1 MSRKKA
7 RDNAF
12 KCIYELEFIKD
23 KSLDDILLNCYEEN
37 NNSEEEKQYIQMIL
51 NGVKENIEKIDSI
64 ILSKLKNWSLDR
76 IAKIDLAILRL
87 AIYEILYVDSIP
99 NKVSANEAVELA
111 KTYGNNDSKSFV
123 NGVIEM
129 ILNGVKENIEKIDSI
144 ILSKLKNWSL
154 DRIAKIDLAILRL
167 AIYEILYVDSIP
179 NKVSAN
185 EAVEL
190 AKTYGNNDSKSF
202 VNGVIAK
209 VIEDKEDGNG
219 RKENI

>member
-12 KCIYELEFIKD
+12 KCIYELEFGRDENLEK
-23 KSLDDILLNCYEEN
+23 ILNNCYEEN
-37 NNSEEEKQYIQMIL
+37 NNKPEEKEYIEMVL
-51 NGVKENIEKIDSI
+51 KGVKENLAEIDNI

-87 AIYEILYVDSIP
+87 AIYEIKYIEDIP
-99 NKVSANEAVELA
+99 E
-111 KTYGNNDSKSFV
+111 
-123 NGVIEM
+123 
-129 ILNGVKENIEKIDSI
+129 
-144 ILSKLKNWSL
+144 
-154 DRIAKIDLAILRL
+154 
-167 AIYEILYVDSIP
+167 
-179 NKVSAN
+179 KVSAN

-209 VIEDKEDGNG
+209 VIECKEEDNG
-219 RKENI
+219 REENI

>member
-23 KSLDDILLNCYEEN
+23 KSLDDILSNCYEEN
-37 NNSEEEKQYIQMIL
+37 NNSEEEKQYIQMIV
-51 NGVKENIEKIDSI
+51 NGVKENIKKIDGI

-87 AIYEILYVDSIP
+87 AIYEVLYVDSIP
-99 NKVSANEAVELA
+99 
-111 KTYGNNDSKSFV
+111 D
-123 NGVIEM
+123 
-129 ILNGVKENIEKIDSI
+129 
-144 ILSKLKNWSL
+144 
-154 DRIAKIDLAILRL
+154 
-167 AIYEILYVDSIP
+167 
-179 NKVSAN
+179 KVSAN

>member
-23 KSLDDILLNCYEEN
+23 KNLDDILSNCYEEN
-37 NNSEEEKQYIQMIL
+37 NNSTEEKEYIQMIV
-51 NGVKENIEKIDSI
+51 NGVKENIKKIDDI

-87 AIYEILYVDSIP
+87 AIYEVLYVDSIP
-99 NKVSANEAVELA
+99 
-111 KTYGNNDSKSFV
+111 D
-123 NGVIEM
+123 
-129 ILNGVKENIEKIDSI
+129 
-144 ILSKLKNWSL
+144 
-154 DRIAKIDLAILRL
+154 
-167 AIYEILYVDSIP
+167 
-179 NKVSAN
+179 KVSAN

>member
-37 NNSEEEKQYIQMIL
+37 NNSEEEKQYIQIIL

-87 AIYEILYVDSIP
+87 AIYEILYLEDIP
-99 NKVSANEAVELA
+99 AKVSVNEAVELA
-111 KTYGNNDSKSFV
+111 KEYGGTDSKSFV
-123 NGVIEM
+123 NG
-129 ILNGVKENIEKIDSI
+129 L
-144 ILSKLKNWSL
+144 L
-154 DRIAKIDLAILRL
+154 AKII
-167 AIYEILYVDSIP
+167 EG
-179 NKVSAN
+179 KV
-185 EAVEL
+185 
-190 AKTYGNNDSKSF
+190 
-202 VNGVIAK
+202 
-209 VIEDKEDGNG
+209 
-219 RKENI
+219 EN

>member
-23 KSLDDILLNCYEEN
+23 KNLDDILLNCYEEN
-37 NNSEEEKQYIQMIL
+37 NNSEEEKQYIQMVL
-51 NGVKENIEKIDSI
+51 KGVKENIEKIDNI

-87 AIYEILYVDSIP
+87 AIYEIIYVDSIP
-99 NKVSANEAVELA
+99 
-111 KTYGNNDSKSFV
+111 D
-123 NGVIEM
+123 
-129 ILNGVKENIEKIDSI
+129 
-144 ILSKLKNWSL
+144 
-154 DRIAKIDLAILRL
+154 
-167 AIYEILYVDSIP
+167 
-179 NKVSAN
+179 KVSAN

-209 VIEDKEDGNG
+209 VIEDKEEENG